1 MAEAEADLAPDGS
14 SVAGR
19 YHVEYYGY
27 KPTFYDIGNTCS
39 LDQAGSD
46 ITTTVT
52 VQYSTVQYSTAPA
65 AWTRR
70 APTSPPPSRYS
81 TVQYSTVRTV
91 QYSTVRAATTP
102 PRSR

>member
-1 MAEAEADLAPDGS
+1 MLLCPRVTPDHVSRCSPVAEAEADLAPDGS
-14 SVAGR
+14 RVAGR

-52 VQYSTVQYSTAPA
+52 VQYSA
-65 AWTRR
+65 
-70 APTSPPPSRYS
+70 
-81 TVQYSTVRTV
+81 VQYSTV
-91 QYSTVRAATTP
+91 Q
-102 PRSR
+102 

>member
-1 MAEAEADLAPDGS
+1 MSLCHPSHDHVSRCSPVAEAEADLAPDGS

-46 ITTTVT
+46 ITVF
-52 VQYSTVQYSTAPA
+52 
-65 AWTRR
+65 RL
-70 APTSPPPSRYS
+70 
-81 TVQYSTVRTV
+81 
-91 QYSTVRAATTP
+91 
-102 PRSR
+102 

>member
-1 MAEAEADLAPDGS
+1 MSEAEADLAPDGS
-14 SVAGR
+14 SLAGR

-52 VQYSTVQYSTAPA
+52 VQC
-65 AWTRR
+65 
-70 APTSPPPSRYS
+70 
-81 TVQYSTVRTV
+81 STVRTV
-91 QYSTVRAATTP
+91 QYSTVRAPTTP